1 MSDVEAPP
9 VPPPQRVELPQEC
22 RTSFLNECPSSPGL
36 LLGDF
41 VRPSGPPATGASGC
55 KGVVLSACLADVLIV
70 FRPEQVEARR
80 VAKILKAEQKRLR
93 KAWFCLLPRRLE
105 MFELSQAKTVAR
117 QLSESDLLSL
127 VLEKRNQ
134 GNQ

>member
-1 MSDVEAPP
+1 M
-9 VPPPQRVELPQEC
+9 QR
-22 RTSFLNECPSSPGL
+22 R
-36 LLGDF
+36 
-41 VRPSGPPATGASGC
+41 
-55 KGVVLSACLADVLIV
+55 VLSACLADVLIV
-70 FRPEQVEARR
+70 FRPKQVEARR
-80 VAKILKAEQKRLR
+80 VAKILKEQKRLR

>member
-1 MSDVEAPP
+1 
-9 VPPPQRVELPQEC
+9 
-22 RTSFLNECPSSPGL
+22 
-36 LLGDF
+36 
-41 VRPSGPPATGASGC
+41 
-55 KGVVLSACLADVLIV
+55 
-70 FRPEQVEARR
+70 
-80 VAKILKAEQKRLR
+80 
-93 KAWFCLLPRRLE
+93 